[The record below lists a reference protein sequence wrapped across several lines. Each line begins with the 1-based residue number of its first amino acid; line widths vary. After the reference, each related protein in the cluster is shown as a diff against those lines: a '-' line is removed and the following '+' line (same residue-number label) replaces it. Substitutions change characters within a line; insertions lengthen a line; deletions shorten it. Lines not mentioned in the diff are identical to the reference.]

1 MASQSV
7 GTKDPARLRG
17 LVFEQKQ
24 LLEELALLQCHLEQL
39 EAEMMQIIEISR
51 EGQILLSVPGIGPI
65 QAAII
70 LAMISNIANFS
81 RPSQLKS
88 YFGWA
93 PMIKQ
98 SGYTLDRVRL
108 SPRGIRLMKQTMYLV
123 VWHGIRRKDCE
134 WHRIYER
141 LVPLKC
147 RYDEGSHRYTG
158 RGKVIG
164 RIAGQVISVIY
175 ARLEK
180 RPGNALETSSRSRA
194 SKAGPL

>member
-1 MASQSV
+1 M
-7 GTKDPARLRG
+7 GTKDAAQLRG

-24 LLEELALLQCHLEQL
+24 LLEELALLQYHLEEL

-51 EGQILLSVPGIGPI
+51 EGQVLLSIPGLGPI

-70 LAMISNIANFS
+70 MAMIGNIANFS

-88 YFGWA
+88 SFGWA

-123 VWHGIRRKDCE
+123 VWHGTRRKDCE
-134 WHRIYER
+134 
-141 LVPLKC
+141 
-147 RYDEGSHRYTG
+147 
-158 RGKVIG
+158 
-164 RIAGQVISVIY
+164 
-175 ARLEK
+175 
-180 RPGNALETSSRSRA
+180 
-194 SKAGPL
+194 